1 MRWVRCVR
9 CVCWPL
15 CRDDLDQIG
24 PNASG
29 LLVRSTM
36 SGVELPNVE
45 MSFAE
50 PPQYESTV
58 SAERWQHCVGCSAS
72 SQYQRSV

>member
-1 MRWVRCVR
+1 MSYEEEDTCMSYV
-9 CVCWPL
+9 
-15 CRDDLDQIG
+15 
-24 PNASG
+24 
-29 LLVRSTM
+29 